1 MVCIFTDSLS
11 LSIVIILFNFYFF
24 LFTLVSATKLHNFSE
39 TSKTVS
45 IKKCF
50 ASLADYYVSEKLM
63 LMVFYH
69 A

>member
-45 IKKCF
+45 IKNVLQ
-50 ASLADYYVSEKLM
+50 ALQI
-63 LMVFYH
+63 
-69 A
+69 